1 MLGQNPVEGD
11 TTEIIG
17 IAITNLLG
25 LFRGVTGNLGPC
37 QRFAQAVIVVG
48 IDQWGQSKNTGSH
61 EPHWCGCNPGSHN
74 LYRLIC
80 RLFRGR
86 HLLPTYRPGSRF
98 KPEPPVPDSYL
109 FRLKPVCVANVLVE
123 VNFQF
128 EVMCHME
135 TAWKVSSRK
144 D

>member
-48 IDQWGQSKNTGSH
+48 IDQWGQSKK
-61 EPHWCGCNPGSHN
+61 
-74 LYRLIC
+74 YR
-80 RLFRGR
+80 
-86 HLLPTYRPGSRF
+86 
-98 KPEPPVPDSYL
+98 
-109 FRLKPVCVANVLVE
+109 
-123 VNFQF
+123 
-128 EVMCHME
+128 
-135 TAWKVSSRK
+135 VS
-144 D
+144 